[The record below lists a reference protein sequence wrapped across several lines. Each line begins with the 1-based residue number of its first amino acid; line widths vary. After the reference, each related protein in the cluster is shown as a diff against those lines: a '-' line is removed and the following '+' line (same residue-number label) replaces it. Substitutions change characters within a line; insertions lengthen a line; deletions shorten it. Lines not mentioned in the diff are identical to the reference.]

1 MGFLGYTPYL
11 CISIKEEKDETLIEN
26 KFNYLIFSIMITNT
40 MTFDEVVR
48 SLQVN
53 HYYVRE
59 RMDGLGKKNSKK
71 LKNKFIKDNT
81 IMSKS
86 TYTVPET
93 KDTLVVY
100 AIKHIQTVRG
110 KEYSTMIV
118 IYYYKTFYNTYIVP
132 AIDSLTDRVLGYM
145 EYTHHSVERIQK
157 RLHKDFD
164 TFFKE
169 DYVKNNGVIQAL
181 EYHYNGDENERV
193 AHIGDAFAI
202 MECEN
207 SGRRY
212 VVKTV
217 LSNEELYASQ
227 MMNKLNSKKKG
238 EDLWREMDD
247 QMAAISESHLKES
260 KKKGILRAVA

>member
-1 MGFLGYTPYL
+1 
-11 CISIKEEKDETLIEN
+11 
-26 KFNYLIFSIMITNT
+26 MITNT
-40 MTFDEVVR
+40 MNFDEVVR

-53 HYYVRE
+53 HNYVRE
-59 RMDGLGKKNSKK
+59 RMYGLGKKNSKK

-110 KEYSTMIV
+110 KEYSTMV
-118 IYYYKTFYNTYIVP
+118 VMYYYKTFYNTYIVP
-132 AIDSLTDRVLGYM
+132 AIDTFTDRVLGYI
-145 EYTHHSVERIQK
+145 EYTHHSVERIQE
-157 RLHKDFD
+157 RLNKDFD
-164 TFFKE
+164 TFFRE
-169 DYVKNNGVIQAL
+169 DCVKNKGVFQAL

-202 MECEN
+202 MESEA
-207 SGRRY
+207 SGRKY

-227 MMNKLNSKKKG
+227 MMNKLNSKKRG
-238 EDLWREMDD
+238 EAIWREIDD
-247 QMAAISESHLKES
+247 QMAAISETHLKES
-260 KKKGILRAVA
+260 KKKGILRAVV

>member
-1 MGFLGYTPYL
+1 
-11 CISIKEEKDETLIEN
+11 
-26 KFNYLIFSIMITNT
+26 MITNT
-40 MTFDEVVR
+40 MNFDEVVR

-53 HYYVRE
+53 HSYVRE
-59 RMDGLGKKNSKK
+59 RMDGLGAKNSKK
-71 LKNKFIKDNT
+71 LKNKIIKDNT

-86 TYTVPET
+86 TYTIPET
-93 KDTLVVY
+93 KDTVVVY

-110 KEYSTMIV
+110 KEYSTMV
-118 IYYYKTFYNTYIVP
+118 VMYYYRTFYNTYIVP
-132 AIDSLTDRVLGYM
+132 AIDTLTDRVLGYV
-145 EYTHHSVERIQK
+145 EYTHHSVVRIQE
-157 RLHKDFD
+157 RLNKDFD

-227 MMNKLNSKKKG
+227 MMNKLNSKMRG
-238 EDLWREMDD
+238 EALWREIDD
-247 QMAAISESHLKES
+247 QMAAISETHLKES

>member
-1 MGFLGYTPYL
+1 
-11 CISIKEEKDETLIEN
+11 
-26 KFNYLIFSIMITNT
+26 MITNT

>member
-1 MGFLGYTPYL
+1 
-11 CISIKEEKDETLIEN
+11 
-26 KFNYLIFSIMITNT
+26 MITNT
-40 MTFDEVVR
+40 MNFDEVVR

-53 HYYVRE
+53 HSYVRG
-59 RMDGLGKKNSKK
+59 RMDGLGAKNSKK
-71 LKNKFIKDNT
+71 LKNKIIKDNT

-86 TYTVPET
+86 TYTIPET
-93 KDTLVVY
+93 KDTVVVY

-110 KEYSTMIV
+110 KEYSTMV
-118 IYYYKTFYNTYIVP
+118 VMYYYRTFYNTYIVP
-132 AIDSLTDRVLGYM
+132 AIDTLTDRVLGYV
-145 EYTHHSVERIQK
+145 EYTHHSVVRIQE
-157 RLHKDFD
+157 RLNKDFD

-227 MMNKLNSKKKG
+227 MMNKLNSKMRG
-238 EDLWREMDD
+238 EALWREIDD
-247 QMAAISESHLKES
+247 QMAAISETHLKES

>member
-1 MGFLGYTPYL
+1 
-11 CISIKEEKDETLIEN
+11 
-26 KFNYLIFSIMITNT
+26 MITNT
-40 MTFDEVVR
+40 MNFDEVVR

-53 HYYVRE
+53 HSYVRE
-59 RMDGLGKKNSKK
+59 RMDGLGAKNSKK

-86 TYTVPET
+86 TYTIPET
-93 KDTLVVY
+93 KDTVVVY

-110 KEYSTMIV
+110 KEYSTMTV
-118 IYYYKTFYNTYIVP
+118 MYYYRTFYNTYIVP
-132 AIDSLTDRVLGYM
+132 AIDTLTNRVLGYV
-145 EYTHHSVERIQK
+145 EYTHHSVVRIKER
-157 RLHKDFD
+157 LNKDFD
-164 TFFKE
+164 TFFKV

-193 AHIGDAFAI
+193 AHIGDAFVI

-227 MMNKLNSKKKG
+227 MMNKLDSKKKG

-247 QMAAISESHLKES
+247 QMAVIYDSHLKES
-260 KKKGILRAVA
+260 KRKGILRAVA

>member
-1 MGFLGYTPYL
+1 
-11 CISIKEEKDETLIEN
+11 
-26 KFNYLIFSIMITNT
+26 
-40 MTFDEVVR
+40 
-48 SLQVN
+48 
-53 HYYVRE
+53 
-59 RMDGLGKKNSKK
+59 MDGLGAKNSKK
-71 LKNKFIKDNT
+71 LKNKIIKDNT

-86 TYTVPET
+86 TYTIPET
-93 KDTLVVY
+93 KDTVVVY

-110 KEYSTMIV
+110 KEYSTMV
-118 IYYYKTFYNTYIVP
+118 VMYYYRTFYNTYIVP
-132 AIDSLTDRVLGYM
+132 AIDTLTDRVLGYV
-145 EYTHHSVERIQK
+145 EYTHHSVVRIQE
-157 RLHKDFD
+157 RLNKDFD

-227 MMNKLNSKKKG
+227 MMNKLNSKMRG
-238 EDLWREMDD
+238 EALWREIDD
-247 QMAAISESHLKES
+247 QMAAISETHLKES